1 MKQISQM
8 MEMENN
14 FKENNLEQ
22 DKALVEALF
31 GKETLMDFDE
41 NQMQSSDTF
50 FQKQQAAILKA
61 VGKPKSK
68 IILLSN
74 WSKLAVA
81 ASFMAI
87 VVTSYLIIQR
97 NTQTES
103 VTEFVKIEEIP
114 SEEIEHYVNN
124 NEMIAEIDWSSE
136 INEEAEIYDDVILN
150 DITNKDTNNTQ

>member
-81 ASFMAI
+81 ASFLAI

>member
-1 MKQISQM
+1 

>member
-22 DKALVEALF
+22 DKALIEALF

-136 INEEAEIYDDVILN
+136 IIEEAEIYDDVILN

>member
-1 MKQISQM
+1 

-81 ASFMAI
+81 ASFLAI

>member
-1 MKQISQM
+1 MKKISQM

>member
-22 DKALVEALF
+22 DKALIEALF

-114 SEEIEHYVNN
+114 SEEIEYYVNN

-136 INEEAEIYDDVILN
+136 IIEEAEIYDDVILN

>member
-1 MKQISQM
+1 MKKISQM

-81 ASFMAI
+81 ASFLAI